1 MPDPSAQVPQGIPQ
15 TSFIDTLGEL
25 NRGDLVPEL
34 DDAITRL
41 VAAVHTLGKKGT
53 LTLKLTAEPASKVGG
68 DTVFVSASLTE
79 SLPKPARSATLF
91 YADERGAL
99 AREDPRQ
106 MKLELQQAEQKAPPQ
121 LRRLAAND
129 RD

>member
-1 MPDPSAQVPQGIPQ
+1 MPDPSVQIPQ

-53 LTLKLTAEPASKVGG
+53 LTVKLTAEPANKVGG
-68 DTVFVSASLTE
+68 DTVFVSVSLAE

-99 AREDPRQ
+99 NREDPRQ
-106 MKLELQQAEQKAPPQ
+106 MKLELQRAEQPPPPQ
-121 LRRLAAND
+121 LRKLAAND